1 MSTRTKRM
9 ILIAAVLVFVAALIY
24 SVWSILSR
32 KNTVELYLEAEKK
45 KFGEFVGNIEKQ
57 YTSLKSKYQPY
68 MEQAYSS
75 RTELS
80 LDISGGLDSFGLGDA
95 GVIEDILGKTKL
107 IVKTKSD
114 PVKGISAT
122 DADLLLEKAPFLKAR
137 LYSDPQTIWLSV
149 PDFLPDRYFSV
160 QRKDLVALY
169 DRFSI
174 PVKPQRLISG
184 REIAAS
190 ISFGGKTFR
199 ESADKL
205 AEIWSGYLTDE
216 TVIDNG
222 ARIDNIG
229 GTETEGREI
238 MVTLDEEKATSLLKD
253 MLTAIADDDALL
265 EYTYGSLAN
274 ISELLDDAGLFRLFS
289 FMGETET
296 VELSDYEREILTK
309 LNIRKDMEGFRQ
321 GLKKTAETYRLRD
334 GFKMHVMLDND
345 ENIVSRRVSLDFLD
359 TTGGASGSGTGSTAG
374 GAAADGSTDDA
385 AGGATGGAAA
395 DSSTGGGS
403 FKVDIAVSENT
414 AGYRSARLTLA
425 EYGPGG
431 ADSVK
436 RVTELSVESVM
447 NEVKDSQKEG
457 RIDIVYSITEDGEK
471 TQIDIGIDV
480 SDKIDEKTM
489 KRITGINAEADISG
503 AIGGNISAAIK
514 NTSWSNKKLKKN
526 NSTTEIKVDAD
537 LPFLGISGFSAAM
550 DIADEDVFG
559 IEEFSLPD
567 FGESAVMDLYAASD
581 EDIDMLEIEIMASFG
596 TFYLENRYIFDALLG
611 W

>member
-1 MSTRTKRM
+1 MTMSTRTKRI

-24 SVWSILSR
+24 SVWSVLTR
-32 KNTVELYLEAEKK
+32 KNTVELYLEAEKR
-45 KFGEFVGNIEKQ
+45 KFGEFADNIEKQ
-57 YTSLKSKYQPY
+57 YASLKSKYQPY

-80 LDISGGLDSFGLGDA
+80 LKVPGGLESFGLGDA

-184 REIAAS
+184 REIAANL
-190 ISFGGKTFR
+190 SFEGKAFR

-205 AEIWSGYLTDE
+205 AKIWSGFLTDE

-229 GTETEGREI
+229 GTEIEGRGI
-238 MVTLDEEKATSLLKD
+238 LVTLDEEKATSLLKD
-253 MLTAIADDDALL
+253 ILTAIADDDALL
-265 EYTYGSLAN
+265 EYTYGNLAN
-274 ISELLDDAGLFRLFS
+274 ISELLDDAGLFRLFGY
-289 FMGETET
+289 MDETET
-296 VELSDYEREILTK
+296 VVLSDYEREILSK
-309 LNIRKDMEGFRQ
+309 LNIRKDIEGFRQ
-321 GLKKTAETYRLRD
+321 GLKKAAETYRLRD
-334 GFKMHVMLDND
+334 GFKMHVMLDNSG
-345 ENIVSRRVSLDFLD
+345 NIVSRKVSLDFLD
-359 TTGGASGSGTGSTAG
+359 TTGGASGSGTGGTAG
-374 GAAADGSTDDA
+374 GG
-385 AGGATGGAAA
+385 TGGAG
-395 DSSTGGGS
+395 GGGS
-403 FKVDIAVSENT
+403 FKADISTGEGA
-414 AGYRSARLTLA
+414 AGHKFARLTLT
-425 EYGPGG
+425 EYGPDS
-431 ADSVK
+431 ADNVK
-436 RVTELSVESVM
+436 RVTELSVDSVM
-447 NEVKDSQKEG
+447 NEAKDSQKEG
-457 RIDIVYSITEDGEK
+457 RIDIAYSITEGGEK
-471 TQIDIGIDV
+471 TQIDIGADV

-489 KRITGINAEADISG
+489 KRIISINAEAEISG
-503 AIGGNISAAIK
+503 VIEGNISAVIE

-537 LPFLGISGFSAAM
+537 LPFLGVSGFSAAM
-550 DIADEDVFG
+550 SIAGEDVFG
-559 IEEFSLPD
+559 IDAFSLPD
-567 FGESAVMDLYAASD
+567 FGEAAVMDLYAASD
-581 EDIDMLEIEIMASFG
+581 EDIDMLEIEIMMSFG
-596 TFYLENRYIFDALLG
+596 IFYLENQYIFDALLG
-611 W
+611 G